1 MPKLSI
7 AWQSLPTGVRFE
19 VLESRFLKQSQVVRA
34 ADWVQNID
42 AKSGVGLAQLVAW
55 LDDGTG
61 ERDGEGLVVPHGVI
75 AGLSESRAEK
85 LALPPVAPY
94 VLSIEHQG
102 TIDQSD
108 FRLGMR

>member
-61 ERDGEGLVVPHGVI
+61 ERDGEGLRRFVRI
-75 AGLSESRAEK
+75 SRRRHETD
-85 LALPPVAPY
+85 
-94 VLSIEHQG
+94 G
-102 TIDQSD
+102 
-108 FRLGMR
+108 RRWG